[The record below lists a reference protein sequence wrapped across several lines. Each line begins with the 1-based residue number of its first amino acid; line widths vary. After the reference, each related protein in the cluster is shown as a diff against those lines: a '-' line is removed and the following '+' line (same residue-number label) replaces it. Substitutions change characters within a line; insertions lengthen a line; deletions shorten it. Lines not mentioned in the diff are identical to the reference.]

1 MALPGTEKTKQNGV
15 KTKRVWVQ
23 NVLVNARLL
32 EARLDAAVRRRD
44 SDKPDPAAEELEKS
58 VRKLLY
64 AARRAATRQ
73 DPVPG
78 RMANWWRGT
87 LIEAAYQ
94 NLHAA
99 ESLIVGTYDEDDVKA
114 ELPEALARVEVSLDR
129 DDPRRRAINKLALQ
143 PEVRDLNRARAELA
157 KAIEVGHAAAD
168 HEHSR
173 LRNFRNAA
181 LIATAVL
188 TILVALF
195 IWFVH
200 DNPTDVPLCF
210 TPTPETGQS
219 AILACPTGEYSLH
232 PPDGGPRGADVLV
245 VAWLGLMGAAL
256 AAAVA
261 IRNLQGTSTP
271 YDVPFA
277 LAALKLPVGVLTAI
291 GGLLALRGE
300 FIPGLSE
307 LDTQGQILAYAL
319 ALGYAQELLTR
330 YIDKQARHLLSSA
343 PGKETGVSRP
353 ERDWPLPPP
362 PPKDGNAQLIQ
373 DDGTAETETE
383 RTTEP
388 PPATTSSP

>member
-1 MALPGTEKTKQNGV
+1 MALLDREKSV

-32 EARLDAAVRRRD
+32 EARLDAAKARRTQQ
-44 SDKPDPAAEELEKS
+44 DPAADELEKA
-58 VRKLLY
+58 VRRLLK
-64 AARRAATRQ
+64 AATDAATRK

-78 RMANWWRGT
+78 RVTNWLRGT

-99 ESLIVGTYDEDDVKA
+99 EALIVGLYDADEVIA
-114 ELPEALARVEVSLDR
+114 ELPEARARNEVALDR
-129 DDPRRRAINKLALQ
+129 DDLRRQAIAELT
-143 PEVRDLNRARAELA
+143 PELIERDLPRARAALS
-157 KAIEVGHAAAD
+157 KAIEVGHSAGD

-173 LRNFRNAA
+173 LRNFRNAV
-181 LIATAVL
+181 LIASVVL
-188 TILVALF
+188 AILVVLF

-200 DNPTDVPLCF
+200 NNPKDVPLCF
-210 TPTPETGQS
+210 TPTPEGDS
-219 AILACPTGEYSLH
+219 AAMLMCPTGEYTIH

-291 GGLLALRGE
+291 GGLLALRGD
-300 FIPGLSE
+300 FIPGLSQ

-319 ALGYAQELLTR
+319 VLGYAQQLLTGYVDR
-330 YIDKQARHLLSSA
+330 QAEHLLSNA

-353 ERDWPLPPP
+353 ERETSADLLASPSRR
-362 PPKDGNAQLIQ
+362 DGQQGNGAN
-373 DDGTAETETE
+373 TADK
-383 RTTEP
+383 
-388 PPATTSSP
+388 SPGS

>member
-1 MALPGTEKTKQNGV
+1 MARTSADPPVTKS
-15 KTKRVWVQ
+15 KRVWVQ
-23 NVLVNARLL
+23 NVLVNAQLL
-32 EARLDAAVRRRD
+32 EARLDAAVRRGDGER
-44 SDKPDPAAEELEKS
+44 PDPAAEELEKA
-58 VRKLLY
+58 VRRLLY
-64 AARRAATRQ
+64 SAKRAATRQ

-78 RMANWWRGT
+78 RIANWWRGT

-99 ESLIVGTYDEDDVKA
+99 EALIVGTYDEDDVKA

-129 DDPRRRAINKLALQ
+129 DDPRRRAINKLALE
-143 PEVRDLNRARAELA
+143 PKVRNLERARAELS

-210 TPTPETGQS
+210 TPTPEAGQT
-219 AILACPTGEYSLH
+219 AMLVCPTGEYRLH
-232 PPDGGPRGADVLV
+232 PPEGGPRGADVFV

-353 ERDWPLPPP
+353 ERDWPVLPPSP
-362 PPKDGNAQLIQ
+362 PNGGGGQQGDGA
-373 DDGTAETETE
+373 TADSKSEEQ
-383 RTTEP
+383 
-388 PPATTSSP
+388 PPATRE